1 MTWNS
6 IKIIITCVP
15 KELAVGYRLMVGRQ
29 ILILDVEVRA
39 LVPEPI
45 PRAIAVYSRKIIK
58 KSRSWPPLWRA
69 AEPIRQT

>member
-6 IKIIITCVP
+6 IKINIMCILR
-15 KELAVGYRLMVGRQ
+15 ELAIGYRLMVGRQ

-45 PRAIAVYSRKIIK
+45 PSGYYPIPGNYKDLLPPCDEQPSQYIK
-58 KSRSWPPLWRA
+58 LKEL
-69 AEPIRQT
+69 

>member
-1 MTWNS
+1 LTWNS
-6 IKIIITCVP
+6 IKINIKSIT

-45 PRAIAVYSRKIIK
+45 P
-58 KSRSWPPLWRA
+58 
-69 AEPIRQT
+69 

>member
-6 IKIIITCVP
+6 IKIIINCVP

-45 PRAIAVYSRKIIK
+45 PSGYLTIPENYKDPL
-58 KSRSWPPLWRA
+58 PPLRRA
-69 AEPIRQT
+69 VESIYQT